1 MAAIEALAHEP
12 YVRGRQLYVRAPR
25 PIDFPS
31 EERPEDKVPETKR
44 HLEARTTLYLL
55 IKAAF
60 PDAAIGSE
68 QFVYWDAGDP
78 QKCLSP
84 DVFLKRGSPDE
95 LFDTWKI
102 WERGAPDL
110 ALEVVSAFDRRDAN
124 WADKLQ
130 RYQASGVSELVRF
143 DAAARQPL
151 RVWDRVDGELVER
164 AASSPSHHECVSLG
178 LWWATLQTEYGLILR
193 LANDPAGASLL
204 LTPEE
209 KLQAEAS
216 ARAAAEEKLRAEA
229 TQRAAAEAENEQLRA
244 ELARL
249 RAGR

>member
-55 IKAAF
+55 LKEAF
-60 PDAAIGSE
+60 PGMAIGSE

-110 ALEVVSAFDRRDAN
+110 ALEVVSAFDRRDVN

-130 RYQASGVSELVRF
+130 RYQASGISELVRF

-164 AASSPSHHECVSLG
+164 AASSPSLHECVSLG
-178 LWWATLQTEYGLILR
+178 LWWATIQTEYGLILR
-193 LANDPAGASLL
+193 LAHDPAGASLL

-209 KLQAEAS
+209 KLQAEVK
-216 ARAAAEEKLRAEA
+216 ARAAV
-229 TQRAAAEAENEQLRA
+229 EAENEQLRA